1 MSNLQRSDKR
11 SFMIL
16 TGIFCLLFLTTSIFL
31 YLSIKKNLEFLEQ
44 QEKMLEMLEESL
56 QELEVCHKKI
66 DKKAKLELF
75 YDDAVVKE
83 LIDDIKKSRLAVAA
97 LIVELTDEKE
107 IIKNIRNIEG
117 DSLGRR

>member
-1 MSNLQRSDKR
+1 
-11 SFMIL
+11 MIL

-44 QEKMLEMLEESL
+44 QEKMLEMLDESL

-75 YDDAVVKE
+75 SDDAVVKE